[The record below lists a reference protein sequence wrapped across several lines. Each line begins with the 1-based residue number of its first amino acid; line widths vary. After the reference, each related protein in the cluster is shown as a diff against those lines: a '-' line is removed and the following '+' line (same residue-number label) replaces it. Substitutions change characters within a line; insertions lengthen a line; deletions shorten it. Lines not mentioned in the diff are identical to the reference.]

1 MSHPQITP
9 VLDAPLTLAEFT
21 QWHADFRRVFEERL
35 ITTLAPLL
43 AGMPTRLSEAVRY
56 AILDGGKR
64 LRPMLV
70 VLGFSLTT
78 SSGAR
83 GALPDL
89 SAAELDVLWPAAIAI
104 ELIHGY
110 SLIHDDLPAMDND
123 DLRRGKPT
131 IHRAFDEPTAIL
143 AGDVLQTLAFDLLA
157 QAPAP
162 GKTTPDLQLTWV
174 RLLARG
180 ATDMVSGQQLDLT
193 PPTQA
198 PEEDDLGRMHRL
210 KTGALLRSALLM
222 GAATAQP
229 EDPLHAILARF
240 IGPLGL
246 AFQIQDD
253 ILDATG
259 TAAQLGKT
267 PGKDAAQAKY
277 SYVTVLGL
285 DAARQRLEQTVN
297 DARAALTPLG
307 AAAAPLRAC
316 ADFVLTRNH

>member
-1 MSHPQITP
+1 MSQPLIAP
-9 VLDAPLTLAEFT
+9 VLGAPQTLAEFP
-21 QWHADFRRVFEERL
+21 QWHADFRRVFEDRL
-35 ITTLAPLL
+35 MTTLAPLL
-43 AGMPTRLSEAVRY
+43 AEMPTRLSEAVRY
-56 AILDGGKR
+56 AVLDGGKR

-70 VLGFSLTT
+70 VLGFSLTA

-89 SAAELDVLWPAAIAI
+89 SAAELEALWPAAIAI
-104 ELIHGY
+104 ELIHCY

-131 IHRAFDEPTAIL
+131 VHRAFDEPTAIL
-143 AGDVLQTLAFDLLA
+143 AGDVLQTLAFDLLT
-157 QAPAP
+157 QTPAT
-162 GKTTPDLQLTWV
+162 GKTAPDLQLIWV

-180 ATDMVSGQQLDLT
+180 ATDMVSGQQLDLA

-198 PEEDDLGRMHRL
+198 PKEGDLGRMHRL

-229 EDPLHAILARF
+229 DDPLHAILEQF

-277 SYVTVLGL
+277 SYVTVLGQSTAL
-285 DAARQRLEQTVN
+285 HRLEETIEDALAALAPLGDAAE
-297 DARAALTPLG
+297 
-307 AAAAPLRAC
+307 PLRAC
-316 ADFVLTRNH
+316 AHYVLTRNH